1 MSNLGYK
8 TIGFGV
14 QGCNY
19 LKLKFLK
26 GETFRLGTKIS
37 SNYKVHTFEVLT
49 YVTGNLC
56 NQALRVM
63 TEHFSPFAKCL
74 NSLAISRN
82 A

>member
-1 MSNLGYK
+1 MKIRPQFLGS
-8 TIGFGV
+8 IAHV
-14 QGCNY
+14 
-19 LKLKFLK
+19 
-26 GETFRLGTKIS
+26 
-37 SNYKVHTFEVLT
+37 

-63 TEHFSPFAKCL
+63 TEHFSHFAKCL